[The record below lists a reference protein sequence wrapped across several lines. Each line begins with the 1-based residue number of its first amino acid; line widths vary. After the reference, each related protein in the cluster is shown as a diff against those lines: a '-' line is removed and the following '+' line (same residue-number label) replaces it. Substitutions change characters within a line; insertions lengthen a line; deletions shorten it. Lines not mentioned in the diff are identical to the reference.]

1 MVEENVGE
9 EDERIAISSM
19 KFEFFYHLNTT
30 LFTHGILISLL
41 TEEFLIEVLRS
52 LQIFSRDVEGYS
64 IVSEYSET
72 RNCQKGLDM
81 QLNKSHKIVC
91 KVY

>member
-1 MVEENVGE
+1 MVEENVEE

-19 KFEFFYHLNTT
+19 KFEFFYHLNTIVYAWNINFST
-30 LFTHGILISLL
+30 YRRILDRSSSILAD
-41 TEEFLIEVLRS
+41 FL
-52 LQIFSRDVEGYS
+52 RDVEGYS

-81 QLNKSHKIVC
+81 QLNKSDKIVC